1 MKVDG
6 RRVGAFVKDPAGCR
20 VVLLYGEDEGLV
32 RSRAEALTV
41 AVAGRADDPFQVAW
55 LGRDEHD
62 RVLDEAT
69 AISMMGG
76 RRVVRVRDATD
87 GLAGLVGRVAAA
99 PGDSLVVLEAG
110 ALGRKS
116 KLVVLL
122 EGLANG
128 AAVACY
134 PEEGPGLRSAIEAG
148 LMAEGVRAD
157 ADALD
162 WLRDH
167 LGGDHAST
175 RGEIE
180 KLIGYA
186 GGGGAAKGGRLDLDA
201 VRACVGD
208 QASVSLDN
216 ALYAAALGDVAGA
229 DLAVERSLA
238 DGMQPVGLVRAV
250 LLFFARLHAA
260 RGRMEA
266 GASAQEAVK
275 GMRPP
280 VFWKREGEMVRA
292 VGAWAVPR
300 LSAAIGEA
308 RRAELACKRTGAP
321 DELIARRLVM
331 ALARQ
336 GSAARRPG
344 R

>member
-1 MKVDG
+1 MKIDG
-6 RRVGAFVKDPAGCR
+6 RRAAAFMKDPGACR

-32 RSRAEALTV
+32 RSRAEALTL

-62 RVLDEAT
+62 RVLEEAT

-76 RRVVRVRDATD
+76 RRVVRVRDVTD
-87 GLAGLVGRVAAA
+87 SLAGLAGQVAAA

-110 ALGRKS
+110 ALGRKG
-116 KLVVLL
+116 KLVGLL
-122 EGLANG
+122 ESLANG
-128 AAVACY
+128 AAVACF
-134 PEEGPGLRSAIEAG
+134 PEEGPGLRAAIEAG
-148 LMAEGVRAD
+148 LAAEGVRAD

-180 KLIGYA
+180 KLILYA
-186 GGGGAAKGGRLDLDA
+186 GDGKRLDLDA

-208 QASVSLDN
+208 QASVSLDD
-216 ALYAAALGDVAGA
+216 ALYAAALGDVAAA
-229 DLAVERSLA
+229 DLAVERSFA
-238 DGMQPVGLVRAV
+238 DGIQPVGLVRAV
-250 LLFFARLHAA
+250 LLFFSRLHAA

-275 GMRPP
+275 AMRPP
-280 VFWKREGEMVRA
+280 VFWKREADMVRA
-292 VGAWAVPR
+292 VAAWPVAR
-300 LSAAIGEA
+300 LSTAMGEA
-308 RRAELACKRTGAP
+308 RRAELACKQTGAP
-321 DELIARRLVM
+321 DGLLARRLVM

-336 GSAARRPG
+336 GAAGRR

>member
-1 MKVDG
+1 M
-6 RRVGAFVKDPAGCR
+6 
-20 VVLLYGEDEGLV
+20 LLYGEDEGLV
-32 RSRAEALTV
+32 RSRAEALTI
-41 AVAGRADDPFQVAW
+41 AVAGRSDDPFRVAW

-62 RVLDEAT
+62 RVVEEAT

-76 RRVVRVRDATD
+76 RRVVRVREVTD
-87 GLAGLVGRVAAA
+87 GLAAVVGRVAAM

-110 ALGRKS
+110 ALGRRS

-128 AAVACY
+128 ASVACY
-134 PEEGPGLRSAIEAG
+134 PEEGPGLRAAIEAG
-148 LMAEGVRAD
+148 LAAEGVRAD
-157 ADALD
+157 GDALD

-180 KLIGYA
+180 KLILYA
-186 GGGGAAKGGRLDLDA
+186 GAGGSSTGGRLDLDA

-208 QASVSLDN
+208 QASVSLDD
-216 ALYAAALGDVAGA
+216 ALYAAALGDVAAA
-229 DLAVERSLA
+229 DLAVERSFA
-238 DGMQPVGLVRAV
+238 DGLQPVGLVRAV
-250 LLFFARLHAA
+250 LLFFTRLHAG

-280 VFWKREGEMVRA
+280 VFWKREAEMVRA
-292 VGAWAVPR
+292 VSTWPVVR
-300 LSAAIGEA
+300 LSAAMAEA

-336 GSAARRPG
+336 GAAGRRRAG
-344 R
+344 